1 MYDKDY
7 PLSVTDINGATGT
20 LPNGTKYTLK
30 AVEDKV
36 GIIKVTVTTDALRDD
51 FVIDVETQPASYTIV
66 SNSGAY
72 NTNQNTGSENS
83 PTL

>member
-1 MYDKDY
+1 
-7 PLSVTDINGATGT
+7 
-20 LPNGTKYTLK
+20 
-30 AVEDKV
+30 
-36 GIIKVTVTTDALRDD
+36 VTVTTDALRDD

-66 SNSGAY
+66 SNSGEY